1 MDFFRILQGGTGVG
15 MSNFDRLWSQKF
27 NDNWPIITLSGS
39 LPLTF
44 LSKGDALNN
53 YRVYGTSSGVG
64 DETENLWDGKIE
76 QGGLSSSSGDE
87 TSSYTRVRSDYIYI
101 QNSGEYTVNVEGAK
115 GVVAYIYDSS
125 KAFISAESTTS
136 WVSVPFTKTINSGR
150 YVRMAFAKKAS
161 GSSEVILPFDISQAM
176 LVSSSTAP
184 ASYIPYGYQIP
195 LTNTNGQ
202 QSETY
207 PLYIGDTKLGAEEYL
222 DYESGKIYKKKPNL
236 VSGIIQNA
244 SVNSSGK
251 LVYNDALNSA
261 VTPIEQNK
269 TYTMLY
275 ARGSGA
281 TSNMICGFFENPDYP
296 ELNDT
301 TYNGSRLV
309 WNAEYRTFT
318 APITGYLVS
327 SCALGVTDP
336 VVYEGEYPQLAPTDP
351 PVPFPSVQ
359 TFSGENTLDSTETIE
374 QAEITGKIKAKE
386 NENESP

>member
-39 LPLTF
+39 LPLSF
-44 LSKGDALNN
+44 LSKGDALTN
-53 YRVYGTSSGVG
+53 YIIYGASSGVG
-64 DETENLWDGKIE
+64 DETENLINLATAETFSATNLASEDKWVRYNGTGAVLRVPCDSNTEYTLKYYGESPTSSFRVSTIATDDAP
-76 QGGLSSSSGDE
+76 SSSVGSTVTVSDLVKTSG
-87 TSSYTRVRSDYIYI
+87 IY
-101 QNSGEYTVNVEGAK
+101 QATFTTNSTARYLLFQPAQVVDLLVLCK
-115 GVVAYIYDSS
+115 G
-125 KAFISAESTTS
+125 
-136 WVSVPFTKTINSGR
+136 P
-150 YVRMAFAKKAS
+150 
-161 GSSEVILPFDISQAM
+161 
-176 LVSSSTAP
+176 TAP
-184 ASYIPYGYQIP
+184 ASYIPHGYQIP
-195 LTNTNGQ
+195 LTVTSNE
-202 QSETY
+202 QSITT
-207 PLYIGDTKLGAEEYL
+207 PVYIGSSKLYEEEYL
-222 DYESGKIYKKKPNL
+222 DYESGKVYKKKPNL

-261 VTPIEQNK
+261 VTPIEQGK

-281 TSNMICGFFENPDYP
+281 TSNMICGFFEGEDYP

-327 SCALGVTDP
+327 SCGLVVTDP

-351 PVPFPSVQ
+351 PVPLPAIN
-359 TFSGENTLDSTETIE
+359 TYKGENTLDSTEDVGE
-374 QAEITGKIKAKE
+374 VEITGKIKAKE
-386 NENESP
+386 NE